1 MAELTFE
8 LVAPEKLLVSQTV
21 QSVRVPGTEG
31 DMGIMAGH
39 APLISGL
46 REGVVK
52 VHGADGATATTSYFV
67 AGGFIEVTDGRCTVL
82 AEEAV
87 ALSDLNASSLSDE
100 LAKAKTELAVEPSDS
115 SNRLALLKRITRLE
129 AKLAALGT
137 RH

>member
-52 VHGADGATATTSYFV
+52 VNSAEGAAVTSYFV

-115 SNRLALLKRITRLE
+115 SHRLALLKRITRLE